1 MEPLLLSE
9 IETSRECGVPL
20 KTLQYWRY
28 CGHPDGPPFIKIG
41 RRVYYRRCDLK
52 RWIEE
57 APTYQS
63 SIEAKR
69 TKAQDFDFTRMSRS
83 GDPVKSA

>member
-9 IETSRECGVPL
+9 IETAKECGVSI

-41 RRVYYRRCDLK
+41 RRVYYRRSDLK
-52 RWIEE
+52 RWVEE
-57 APTYQS
+57 APT
-63 SIEAKR
+63 
-69 TKAQDFDFTRMSRS
+69 F
-83 GDPVKSA
+83 KSATAAKQTQQVGLR

>member
-9 IETSRECGVPL
+9 IETSREFGVPL

-28 CGHPDGPPFIKIG
+28 CGHPDGPPFIKMG

-63 SIEAKR
+63 ATEGKR
-69 TKAQDFDFTRMSRS
+69 AKAQDFGFKRISRS
-83 GDPVKSA
+83 GDPVKSS